1 MKKLKTEQLDMFR
14 NFLIQ
19 KKKKKKEKNKNIM
32 ED

>member
-14 NFLIQ
+14 NFLNQ
-19 KKKKKKEKNKNIM
+19 KKKKKEEKNKNIM

>member
-14 NFLIQ
+14 NFLNQ